1 MKPNLISLKRHSIV
15 EPLKQHVQSDEEK
28 YQSFLQE
35 IQDGTNFEN
44 PYSDNVSLTNFGHLK
59 KKGHGTKKRQELAT
73 TLLETIE
80 EKAS

>member
-15 EPLKQHVQSDEEK
+15 EPLKQHPQSDEEK

-35 IQDGTNFEN
+35 IQDGSNFEN
-44 PYSDNVSLTNFGHLK
+44 PYSENMSVTHLSNLK
-59 KKGHGTKKRQELAT
+59 KKSHGMQDKSTI
-73 TLLETIE
+73 LLEIIE